1 MKTQHLNAKESDSKK
16 ENTKKDGSSS
26 APPIAKNSSKGTRA
40 AVLSQP
46 ILELKSTGLSDLTK
60 AWVVKSFNGPMNSK
74 PHAQTPAEN
83 TTPTHR
89 SKRNVAIGDQD
100 STERAAKLK
109 ARKILEEPN
118 NSGNIL
124 NTSFL
129 SLSND
134 EVAHNIS
141 KVGFLLGSNVTSV
154 SKSINNLKH
163 VERSRLH
170 VLPKQKELHASS
182 KQLVYNLTD
191 SEDELD
197 LLAINQLC
205 GEIAEVMS
213 EGEASDL
220 CDL

>member
-1 MKTQHLNAKESDSKK
+1 M
-16 ENTKKDGSSS
+16 
-26 APPIAKNSSKGTRA
+26 
-40 AVLSQP
+40 
-46 ILELKSTGLSDLTK
+46 LELKSTGLSDSTK
-60 AWVVKSFNGPMNSK
+60 AWVVKSFDGFLNSK
-74 PHAQTPAEN
+74 PPAQTPAEN
-83 TTPTHR
+83 TTPSR
-89 SKRNVAIGDQD
+89 RRKCNVAIGDQD

-109 ARKILEEPN
+109 ARKNLEEPN

-129 SLSND
+129 SFSND

-141 KVGFLLGSNVTSV
+141 KVGVLLGSTDTSV

-182 KQLVYNLTD
+182 KQLDYDLTD

-205 GEIAEVMS
+205 GEIVEGMS
-213 EGEASDL
+213 EGEANDL
-220 CDL
+220 CDLQVVPKKINQVQKRKRN